1 MIRRLRIR
9 ITAVITA
16 VMTVLVICVVGGI
29 FLFMNISEN
38 RETDTAIDIAMDI
51 DKMPDLADDAKHEPP
66 KDSGEAPADGGNGGI
81 MFDSRFSIAP
91 HGEKNFFRNWIAV
104 ETDSDGEITSVSYS
118 SRFSQPEDE
127 SNLYSAVK
135 EIAGTNTRGYVSF
148 DGVSY
153 RYCSRQTDSGSKVV
167 LMDRS
172 SQLATMRRLI
182 VTVSVIGAAAVVV
195 VFVISIFLS
204 AWVAKPIA
212 EAWRKEKE
220 FFADASHELKTPLTV
235 IGANVDVITSNPDSK
250 VAEQER
256 WFGYIKS
263 ETEKMSKLITQML
276 YLARED
282 SREDPLQMTEFNFS
296 EVTEGACLTFEALAF
311 ENNKLLETDICPDI
325 YVVGDKERICR
336 LVNILLDNAV
346 KHSEENGR
354 ITVKLEKIKNKLC
367 LTVSNTGAQIPKE
380 ELDRLFDRFYR
391 TDKSR
396 NGDTGGFGLGLAIA
410 HKIAEQHGGTLSAES
425 DSSGITSFVFRLRVL

>member
-1 MIRRLRIR
+1 M
-9 ITAVITA
+9 
-16 VMTVLVICVVGGI
+16 
-29 FLFMNISEN
+29 
-38 RETDTAIDIAMDI
+38 
-51 DKMPDLADDAKHEPP
+51 
-66 KDSGEAPADGGNGGI
+66 
-81 MFDSRFSIAP
+81 
-91 HGEKNFFRNWIAV
+91 
-104 ETDSDGEITSVSYS
+104 
-118 SRFSQPEDE
+118 Q
-127 SNLYSAVK
+127 
-135 EIAGTNTRGYVSF
+135 
-148 DGVSY
+148 
-153 RYCSRQTDSGSKVV
+153 
-167 LMDRS
+167 
-172 SQLATMRRLI
+172 
-182 VTVSVIGAAAVVV
+182 
-195 VFVISIFLS
+195 
-204 AWVAKPIA
+204 
-212 EAWRKEKE
+212 
-220 FFADASHELKTPLTV
+220 
-235 IGANVDVITSNPDSK
+235 
-250 VAEQER
+250 
-256 WFGYIKS
+256 YIKS

-336 LVNILLDNAV
+336 LMNILLDNAV

-425 DSSGITSFVFRLRVL
+425 DSSGITSFVFRLRIL